1 MNDFDESNPSV
12 HFYQYKWSFGAH
24 IKADERWL
32 PDYHEIGP
40 ADKDQVFVYI
50 GIGTCAEACHNT
62 MSTAT
67 EYVFSKIG
75 THRFLRKY
83 KTKIMKTCCWSDIP
97 VDMSKKGVFD
107 MDGKFKLFSDLN

>member
-24 IKADERWL
+24 IKADER
-32 PDYHEIGP
+32 YNEISP
-40 ADKDQVFVYI
+40 SDKDQVFVYI

-67 EYVFSKIG
+67 EYVISKIG
-75 THRFLRKY
+75 THRFLRKL
-83 KTKIMKTCCWSDIP
+83 KTKIMKTSCWSDIS

-107 MDGKFKLFSDLN
+107 MDGKFKLFSELN